1 MVNPIATLLLE
12 CGAIEFG
19 EFVLAS
25 GARSSYYI
33 DIKAATTNPTIL
45 AEIGKAIAE
54 GWEFDMVAGVAVGAV
69 PIAVA
74 VSLAS
79 GRPYAIIRKEEKG
92 HGKAGT
98 IIGDV
103 AGKNV
108 LLVEDVTTSGGSA
121 LYGLDALRAAGA
133 HVDRVVTVVDR
144 EAGARE
150 AFAEKG
156 AALLALVR
164 VGELLDR

>member
-1 MVNPIATLLLE
+1 MVNPIAKLLIE
-12 CGAIEFG
+12 SRAIEFG
-19 EFVLAS
+19 DFVLAS

-33 DIKAATTNPTIL
+33 DIKAATTNPTVL
-45 AEIGKAIAE
+45 AAIGEAIAKDQ
-54 GWEFDMVAGVAVGAV
+54 EFDTVAGVAVGAV

-79 GRPYAIIRKEEKG
+79 GRPYAIIRKTEKD

-103 AGKNV
+103 SGKNV

-121 LYGLDALRAAGA
+121 LYGIEALRAAGA

-144 EAGARE
+144 EAGADR
-150 AFAEKG
+150 ALAEIG
-156 AALLALVR
+156 VSLMALVR
-164 VGELLDR
+164 VSELLNG

>member
-1 MVNPIATLLLE
+1 MVNPIAKQLLE

-33 DIKAATTNPTIL
+33 DIKAATTKPSIL
-45 AEIGKAIAE
+45 REIGKAIAE
-54 GWEFDMVAGVAVGAV
+54 SQEFEVVAGVAVGAV

-79 GRPYAIIRKEEKG
+79 DRPYAIIRKGEKG

-103 AGKNV
+103 AGKTV

-121 LYGLDALRAAGA
+121 LYGLEALRAAGA

-144 EAGARE
+144 EAGAQE
-150 AFAEKG
+150 TFAEKG
-156 AALLALVR
+156 ASLLALVR
-164 VGELLDR
+164 VSELLDR

>member
-33 DIKAATTNPTIL
+33 DIKAATTNPAVLT
-45 AEIGKAIAE
+45 EIGKTIAE
-54 GWEFDMVAGVAVGAV
+54 GREFEMVAGVAVGAV

-79 GRPYAIIRKEEKG
+79 GRPYAVVRKEGKD

-103 AGKNV
+103 LGKNV

-121 LYGLDALRAAGA
+121 LYGLEALRAAGA
-133 HVDRVVTVVDR
+133 HVDQVVTVVDR

-150 AFAEKG
+150 ALAEKG
-156 AALLALVR
+156 ASLLALVR
-164 VGELLDR
+164 VSELLDG

>member
-12 CGAIEFG
+12 SGAIEFG
-19 EFVLAS
+19 DFVLAS

-45 AEIGKAIAE
+45 AAIGKTIAE
-54 GWEFDMVAGVAVGAV
+54 GWDFDMVAGVAVGAV

-79 GRPYAIIRKEEKG
+79 GRPYAIVRKEEKN

-98 IIGDV
+98 IVGDV
-103 AGKNV
+103 NGRNV

-121 LYGLDALRAAGA
+121 LYGLAALRAAGA
-133 HVDRVVTVVDR
+133 EVDRVVTVVDR
-144 EAGARE
+144 EAGAHE
-150 AFAEKG
+150 ALAEKG
-156 AALLALVR
+156 ASLFALVR
-164 VGELLDR
+164 VSELLDG